1 MTKIGRNVAAF
12 GNFEGLLRIWQKFES
27 TLAILLIFGE
37 FLVLKWP
44 KRSPKTSKFQSKP
57 TLGTFFNRNAFF

>member
-1 MTKIGRNVAAF
+1 MLLLALLLIPSSVTKIGRNVAAF

-27 TLAILLIFGE
+27 TLAMLLIFGE

-44 KRSPKTSKFQSKP
+44 KIEQS
-57 TLGTFFNRNAFF
+57 